1 MIENQPYRSR
11 SLSFAG
17 QRLWLICLVISVLC
31 DVSCSQTPVEQA
43 LHELDLA
50 IGQRSKYVEAFE
62 RQNDSLRSELSS
74 ASSDSARWAL
84 SSRLYQAYH
93 HFSVDSAGHYVM
105 KMQRYAASEEEMFR
119 TSLSEIQLLVW
130 AHDEERALSLYQ
142 AIDTSRMSSLGLRDE
157 YLSSGIEIF
166 TNISRFPRFLTE
178 ARNYSDSL
186 RAYRQAYI
194 AEDTLSY
201 YGKKVLAQSL
211 RDEGRLEEALSLFQA
226 CFSEANDYH
235 ELTSIAYNSAM
246 LCGMLGRI
254 DDKKIYLSRSAIY
267 DFKAPNRD
275 LLSLYELAMTLYDE
289 GDLERANRYIKIHF
303 NDVLAGDF
311 EAKVLRSSRAQNI
324 IVDAS
329 LKAERSKRRI
339 SMIGLIVVVLL
350 LFIIFVMLNYV
361 HRKAIQLAEANSAL
375 EDSNK
380 ALAESNSALAE
391 ANKIK
396 DNYVFRYMDL
406 SIRYLDKVEQNR
418 HEYRQIAKNKGTDAL
433 LKELR
438 SPAEFADYKEFY
450 SIFDQTFLG
459 IFPHFVEDVN
469 ALLREDARFDIAQSH
484 QSLPT
489 ELRIMAT
496 LKLGINDSPR
506 IASFLK
512 CSLSTVYTYRAKL
525 RNQAL
530 CPKDE
535 FEDRVRSL

>member
-17 QRLWLICLVISVLC
+17 QRLWLVCLIISVLC
-31 DVSCSQTPVEQA
+31 GASCSRTPVEQA

-84 SSRLYQAYH
+84 SSSLYQAYH

-105 KMQRYAASEEEMFR
+105 KMQRYAASEEEVFR

-142 AIDTSRMSSLGLRDE
+142 SIDTSRMSLLGLRDE

-166 TNISRFPRFLTE
+166 TNISRYPRFLTE

-380 ALAESNSALAE
+380 ALEDSNSALAE